1 LTTRSLLLAHHD
13 SAYLDELVQRFSDAG
28 YEIVGT
34 ARTARMALALAALG
48 PVDAAVVG
56 HRLGGE
62 RDGPALARTLESL
75 WGIPSRLIEQPD
87 PDGLALGLTG

>member
-1 LTTRSLLLAHHD
+1 LTARSLLLAHHD

-28 YEIVGT
+28 YEVVGA

-56 HRLGGE
+56 RRLGGE
-62 RDGPALARTLESL
+62 RDGPTLALILESL

-87 PDGLALGLTG
+87 PDRLAIGLAG